1 MMTDFINN
9 RRNNLN
15 SPPLPLPSDTARRF
29 GRLPHLI
36 SDHMTRF
43 CSPPHEGTNTS
54 GFPRCLSSC
63 KHNVLHAT
71 TRAAKRL
78 QPAARVCARCCV
90 APRAMLWRPPVLK
103 AARLLNKPRRTSL
116 SRAPFP
122 GGTVQVPICTERAR
136 LHASLF
142 SRQEF
147 HLHQTAHARLAA
159 VSRHSFQYAQFNRS
173 AKSTAV
179 SFIAELWL

>member
-1 MMTDFINN
+1 MMTDFIN

-29 GRLPHLI
+29 GRLRTLTTGHFLL
-36 SDHMTRF
+36 
-43 CSPPHEGTNTS
+43 PPHEGTNTS

-142 SRQEF
+142 SRQES
-147 HLHQTAHARLAA
+147 HLHQTAPARLAA
-159 VSRHSFQYAQFNRS
+159 VSRHSLEYAQSNRS
-173 AKSTAV
+173 AQSTAV
-179 SFIAELWL
+179 CFIAVFWL